1 MAGLPKT
8 VIDPIIDQN
17 PISAQILGICSALAV
32 TTSLATALTMS
43 LAVTAVVVM
52 GSMIIS
58 LIRHHIPTSIRLIL
72 QIVIIA
78 SFVIV
83 IDQFLQAFA
92 FGISQRLSIFVS
104 LIVTNCLVLGRAEAF
119 AMRNPVGP
127 SILDALGNGLGY
139 SLALLVVGAA
149 RELLGSGTLLG
160 MPVLRL
166 TSEGG
171 WYPGLGLMLLAPS
184 AFFILGL
191 LIWAVRSIRPAQVEP
206 NEYPLVAD
214 AHGGGP

>member
-1 MAGLPKT
+1 MARLPKN

-17 PISAQILGICSALAV
+17 PIAVQILGICSALAV
-32 TTSLATALTMS
+32 TTSLTTALTMS
-43 LAVTAVVVM
+43 LAVIAVLVL
-52 GSMIIS
+52 GNAIIS
-58 LIRHHIPTSIRLIL
+58 LIRHHIPSSIRLII

-83 IDQFLQAFA
+83 VDQVLQAVA
-92 FGISQRLSIFVS
+92 FGVSQRLSIFVS

-127 SILDALGNGLGY
+127 SVLDAFGNGFGY
-139 SLALLVVGAA
+139 AVVLLIVGAI

-160 MPVLRL
+160 TPVLPL
-166 TSEGG
+166 TAEGG

-191 LIWAVRSIRPAQVEP
+191 LIWVVRCIRRAQIEP
-206 NEYPLVAD
+206 NEYAPAAEVR
-214 AHGGGP
+214 GGGP